1 MLGFAG
7 RRRSA
12 RPALQEKQDKQ
23 VKKGH
28 EAMANAIKL
37 ARKEA
42 TTLLFFGLL
51 VALTFCV

>member
-1 MLGFAG
+1 MERTVAS
-7 RRRSA
+7 RA
-12 RPALQEKQDKQ
+12 RDGGTAQFSKQQDR
-23 VKKGH
+23 KGI

-51 VALTFCV
+51 VVITFCV